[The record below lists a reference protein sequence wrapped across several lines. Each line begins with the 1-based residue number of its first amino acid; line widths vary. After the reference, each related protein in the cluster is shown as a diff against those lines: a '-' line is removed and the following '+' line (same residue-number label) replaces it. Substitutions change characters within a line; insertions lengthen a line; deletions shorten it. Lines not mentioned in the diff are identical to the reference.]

1 MSTSNLVY
9 TKRPTKVQRELN
21 IWAIVWGLVWAFFIF
36 IFIARVFWLQ
46 QVSVVG
52 ASMEPNYFTN
62 QLLLVDQINKNFQ
75 RGQVVA
81 VYDDKIV
88 AQEANYFTR
97 FQPGVRFLLKRII
110 ALPGEDIEIIGSSV
124 IIYNDTY
131 PNGAVLGEDYISD
144 SVKAR
149 MDSSN
154 YTFERYSVPEGEYF
168 VMGDNRTN
176 STDSRAPGKGSFPEF
191 AILGQE
197 RIRFWPTVDFHLF
210 ELPQYT
216 FSPIE

>member
-9 TKRPTKVQRELN
+9 TRRPTKVRKEVNL
-21 IWAIVWGLVWAFFIF
+21 WAIVWGLLWALFIF

-62 QLLLVDQINKNFQ
+62 QLLLVDQINKNFN

-81 VYDDKIV
+81 AYDDQLIAK
-88 AQEANYFTR
+88 EANYFTR

-110 ALPGEDIEIIGSSV
+110 ALPGEEIEIIGSSV
-124 IIYNDTY
+124 IIYNDTF
-131 PNGAVLGEDYISD
+131 PNGAVLNEDYIAE

-149 MDSSN
+149 MDSTN
-154 YTFERYSVPEGEYF
+154 YVFERYQVPEGEYF
-168 VMGDNRTN
+168 LMGDNRIN

-191 AILGQE
+191 TILGQE
-197 RIRFWPTVDFHLF
+197 KWRFWPAADFHWF
-210 ELPQYT
+210 DLPEYT
-216 FSPIE
+216 YTPIT